1 MTPVAAPGP
10 DAASGEPWRLNPGAQ
25 WHWRDWGAESVV
37 FEVRSGDTL
46 LFDPLSAAVMACI
59 ESGASGRDELVT
71 MLRADLDV
79 DAVPEFSQTLE
90 TILDRLFRL
99 GWIEPKPGAA

>member
-1 MTPVAAPGP
+1 MS
-10 DAASGEPWRLNPGAQ
+10 DAAEPWRLNPTAQ
-25 WHWRDWGAESVV
+25 WHWRDWGADSVV
-37 FEVRSGDTL
+37 IEVRSGDTHL
-46 LFDPLSAAVMACI
+46 LDPLSAAVMACI
-59 ESGASGRDELVT
+59 ESGACCRGELLA

-90 TILDRLFRL
+90 TILEKLFRL